1 MSAGAQEP
9 AAVSDKIW
17 NGIVLPS
24 FITLTQQE
32 LDELKNF
39 PLRPDDLFIVTYPKS
54 GTTWLQQIV
63 KLIRSN
69 GKDDSKTVDVA
80 IPWILDVKSG
90 TSSHLLDVD
99 AMPSPRAFKAHMPYQ
114 MMPGGIPSTSLAK
127 YIYVARN
134 PKDVCTSLYYQLQNM
149 KPINFTGKW
158 DDVFQLFMTDRLYF
172 GSWFD
177 HVLEWWKHRDCP
189 NVLFLKYED
198 MKKDPRGAVR
208 AIAAFMGCDLKPEVV
223 DSIAEQTTFEKM
235 RSNDAANYSWW
246 PPVVAPNGI
255 PFMRK
260 GVVGDWRNHFTAEQ
274 SERFDA
280 LYAEKMK
287 GSGLEL
293 DFDG

>member
-1 MSAGAQEP
+1 MSGRPTALG
-9 AAVSDKIW
+9 DNIL
-17 NGIVLPS
+17 NGIVLPD
-24 FITLTQQE
+24 FITQQR
-32 LDELKNF
+32 LDELKSF

-54 GTTWLQQIV
+54 GTTWTQQIV

-69 GKDDSKTVDVA
+69 GKDDCKTVDVA
-80 IPWILDVKSG
+80 IPWLLEVNSG
-90 TSSHLLDVD
+90 TYSRPIDVD
-99 AMPSPRAFKAHMPYQ
+99 AMPSPRAFKAHVPYQ

-134 PKDVCTSLYYQLQNM
+134 PKDVCTSLYYHVCGL
-149 KPINFTGKW
+149 KPINFTGNW
-158 DDVFQLFMTDRLYF
+158 DDVFELFMVDRHRF

-208 AIAAFMGCDLKPEVV
+208 AIAVFMGCDLKPEVV

-235 RSNDAANYSWW
+235 RSNDAANYSWLAH
-246 PPVVAPNGI
+246 VHKPNSA

-293 DFDG
+293 NFDG